1 MSASPE
7 RPRLSLEP
15 SPEARELAVAIADA
29 PRFSSVGRICSV
41 AGLCAEAEGLVARVG
56 DICHILRRDGR
67 PGLLAEVHGFEGR
80 RVLLLPLGE
89 LRGIGP
95 GAKAVCWG
103 QALRVPVGEAL
114 LGRTIDAFG
123 APLDGQPP
131 PRATAR
137 RPVTAAPPGPL
148 DRARVAE
155 PLALGVRAVDGLLT
169 CGKGQRLG
177 IFSGSGVGKSVLLGM
192 MARQSSAAVNVIAL
206 VGERGREVREFL
218 ERDLADGLQRSV
230 VVAATAE
237 QPASVRIKAGFTAM
251 TIAEYFRDQGLDVL
265 LMVDSLTR
273 LATAQREAGLS
284 AGETPTARGHTP
296 SVFAMLPRLLER
308 AGATERGT
316 ITGLY
321 TVLVEADDLNEPV
334 SDAARAI
341 LDGHIVLSRALAEE
355 GHFPA
360 VDVNA
365 SISRSMRDIVTPEHS
380 SAATELK
387 GMLAAYSEARDLLSI
402 GAYQPG
408 ANPRLDAALERLD
421 GINAY
426 LRQGPFEPSTQESA
440 LAGLI
445 RVVEGPGGV
454 ASPSEPA
461 A

>member
-1 MSASPE
+1 MSGSSD
-7 RPRLSLEP
+7 RVRLSLEP
-15 SPEARELAVAIADA
+15 SPDARGLAAAIAHA

-41 AGLCAEAEGLVARVG
+41 AGLCAEAEGLVAKIG
-56 DICHILRRDGR
+56 DLCHILRRDGR

-89 LRGIGP
+89 LGGIGP

-103 QALRVPVGEAL
+103 QALRIPVGPGL
-114 LGRTIDAFG
+114 LGRTVDAFG
-123 APLDGQPP
+123 APLDGRPP
-131 PRATAR
+131 PPAAGRH
-137 RPVTAAPPGPL
+137 PVTAAPPGPL

-192 MARQSSAAVNVIAL
+192 MARQSSADVNVIAL

-218 ERDLADGLQRSV
+218 ERDLADGLARSV

-265 LMVDSLTR
+265 FMVDSITR

-308 AGATERGT
+308 AGATARGT

-334 SDAARAI
+334 SDASRAI

-360 VDVNA
+360 IDVNA
-365 SISRSMRDIVTPEHS
+365 SISRSMRDIVSGEH
-380 SAATELK
+380 AAAAAELRS
-387 GMLAAYSEARDLLSI
+387 MLAAYNEARDLLSI
-402 GAYQPG
+402 GAYEPG
-408 ANPRLDAALERLD
+408 ANPRLDAALDRLEE
-421 GINAY
+421 IHAY
-426 LRQGPFEPSTQESA
+426 LRQGPFEASTQESA
-440 LAGLI
+440 LAGLT
-445 RVVEGPGGV
+445 RLVGTPGGV
-454 ASPSEPA
+454 APPSEPA